1 MQPTPPEPA
10 ASSNSDGAAGDAAAP
25 STGRAG
31 RNLPAAI
38 GVGVG
43 LGGAVVGSL
52 IVGPGA
58 FVALVAAAVLV
69 AVWEVGA
76 ALRTKNIAIP
86 LVPLAIG
93 AVAMPVAAW
102 QGGTESLLVA
112 FALTVAGVI
121 GWRLAD
127 GPAGF
132 AADASAG
139 IFVAVY
145 VPFLAG
151 FTVLMD
157 TSADGAHRVATYVI
171 LVVCNDVGG
180 YAAGVL
186 FGKHPMA
193 PRISPKKSWEGM
205 AGSFLACAIGGA
217 LCVALLL
224 DGNWWAGAL
233 LGLAMA
239 VASTLGDLGESV
251 LKRDIGVKD
260 MGTLLPGHGGLMDRM
275 DSLLVAAPV
284 AWLLLA
290 WIASPS

>member
-1 MQPTPPEPA
+1 M
-10 ASSNSDGAAGDAAAP
+10 
-25 STGRAG
+25 
-31 RNLPAAI
+31 
-38 GVGVG
+38 G
-43 LGGAVVGSL
+43 LGGAVIGAL
-52 IVGPGA
+52 LVGPGA
-58 FVALVAAAVLV
+58 FVVLVSAAALI
-69 AVWEVGA
+69 AAWEIGN
-76 ALRTKNIAIP
+76 ALRTKNVSVP
-86 LVPLAIG
+86 QVPLAIG

-102 QGGTESLLVA
+102 QGGTEALLVA
-112 FALTVAGVI
+112 LALTAAGVI

-127 GPAGF
+127 GPSGF
-132 AADASAG
+132 AADVTAG

-145 VPFLAG
+145 VPFLTG

-157 TSADGAHRVATYVI
+157 TASDGAHRVATYVV

-205 AGSFLACAIGGA
+205 AGSFLTCAVGGA
-217 LCVALLL
+217 LCVSLLL
-224 DGNWWAGAL
+224 DAHWWAGAL
-233 LGLAMA
+233 LGLVMA
-239 VASTLGDLGESV
+239 IAATLGDLGESV

-284 AWLLLA
+284 AWLLLE
-290 WIASPS
+290 WII

>member
-1 MQPTPPEPA
+1 VEQPTQPTQK
-10 ASSNSDGAAGDAAAP
+10 AP
-25 STGRAG
+25 GRAG

-38 GVGVG
+38 AVGVS
-43 LGGAVVGSL
+43 LGGAIIACL
-52 IVGPGA
+52 AIGPGA
-58 FVALVAAAVLV
+58 FVVLVSIAVLI
-69 AVWEVGA
+69 ACWEIST
-76 ALRTKNIAIP
+76 ALRTKNITVP
-86 LVPLAIG
+86 QVPLAIG

-112 FALTVAGVI
+112 LALTAAGVI
-121 GWRLAD
+121 GWRLVD
-127 GPAGF
+127 GPSGF
-132 AADASAG
+132 AADATGG

-145 VPFLAG
+145 VPFLAS
-151 FTVLMD
+151 FTILMD
-157 TSADGAHRVATYVI
+157 VDSDGAHRVATYVI

-205 AGSFLACAIGGA
+205 AGSLTACAVGGA
-217 LCVALLL
+217 LCVSLLL
-224 DGNWWAGAL
+224 DANPAAGAA
-233 LGLAMA
+233 LGLVMA
-239 VASTLGDLGESV
+239 VAATLGDLGESV

-284 AWLLLA
+284 AWLLLE
-290 WIASPS
+290 WII

>member
-1 MQPTPPEPA
+1 MSGSTSQAPPP
-10 ASSNSDGAAGDAAAP
+10 
-25 STGRAG
+25 TGRAG

-38 GVGVG
+38 GVGAG
-43 LGGAVVGSL
+43 LGGAVVASL

-58 FVALVAAAVLV
+58 FVVLVCTAVLV
-69 AVWEVGA
+69 AVWEIGT
-76 ALRTKNIAIP
+76 ALRTKQIAIP
-86 LVPLAIG
+86 QVPLVIG

-112 FALTVAGVI
+112 LALTVAGVI

-127 GPAGF
+127 GPTGF
-132 AADASAG
+132 AADVSAG
-139 IFVAVY
+139 VFVAVY

-157 TSADGAHRVATYVI
+157 VSADGAHRVATYVV

-186 FGKHPMA
+186 FGRHPMA

-205 AGSFLACAIGGA
+205 AGSFLACAVGGA

-224 DGNWWAGAL
+224 DENWWAGAL

-290 WIASPS
+290 WIAPPTGI

>member
-1 MQPTPPEPA
+1 MASPTSPP
-10 ASSNSDGAAGDAAAP
+10 ASAP
-25 STGRAG
+25 PPGRAG
-31 RNLPAAI
+31 RNLTAAI
-38 GVGVG
+38 GVGAG
-43 LGGAVVGSL
+43 LGGAVIGAL
-52 IVGPGA
+52 IAGPGA
-58 FVALVAAAVLV
+58 FVVLVSIAVLI
-69 AVWEVGA
+69 ACWEIGT
-76 ALRTKNIAIP
+76 ALRTKNIAVP
-86 LVPLAIG
+86 QVPLAIG

-112 FALTVAGVI
+112 LALTAAGIVA
-121 GWRLAD
+121 WRLVD

-132 AADASAG
+132 AADVSAG
-139 IFVAVY
+139 VFVAVY

-151 FTVLMD
+151 FAVLMD
-157 TSADGAHRVATYVI
+157 VSADGAHRVATYVV

-205 AGSFLACAIGGA
+205 AGSLLACALGGA

-224 DGNWWAGAL
+224 DERWWAGAL
-233 LGLAMA
+233 LGLVMA
-239 VASTLGDLGESV
+239 VAATLGDLGESV

-275 DSLLVAAPV
+275 DSLLVSAPV

-290 WIASPS
+290 WISSPGGR

>member
-1 MQPTPPEPA
+1 MSASPPVAVPTKP
-10 ASSNSDGAAGDAAAP
+10 
-25 STGRAG
+25 TGRAG

-43 LGGAVVGSL
+43 LGSAVVGAL
-52 IVGPGA
+52 VIGPGA
-58 FVALVAAAVLV
+58 LVVLVSLAVLIGS
-69 AVWEVGA
+69 WEIGN
-76 ALRTKNIAIP
+76 ALRTKNITVP
-86 LVPLAIG
+86 QVPLAIG

-102 QGGTESLLVA
+102 QGGTEALLVA
-112 FALTVAGVI
+112 LALTAAGVI

-127 GPAGF
+127 GPSGF
-132 AADASAG
+132 SADVTAG

-151 FTVLMD
+151 FTILMD
-157 TSADGAHRVATYVI
+157 TDSDGAHRVATYVI

-205 AGSFLACAIGGA
+205 AGSFVACASGGA
-217 LCVALLL
+217 LCVSLLL
-224 DGNWWAGAL
+224 DGNALAGAG
-233 LGLAMA
+233 LGLLMA
-239 VASTLGDLGESV
+239 VAATLGDLGESV

-284 AWLLLA
+284 AWLLLE
-290 WIASPS
+290 WIV

>member
-1 MQPTPPEPA
+1 MTSQAEPA
-10 ASSNSDGAAGDAAAP
+10 APSAGK
-25 STGRAG
+25 AG

-43 LGGAVVGSL
+43 LGGAVIGSL
-52 IVGPGA
+52 IAGPGA
-58 FVALVAAAVLV
+58 FVTLVSVAVLI
-69 AVWEVGA
+69 AVWEIGN
-76 ALRTKNIAIP
+76 ALRTKSIAIP

-112 FALTVAGVI
+112 LAVTAAGVI

-157 TSADGAHRVATYVI
+157 TSHDGAHRVATYVV

-205 AGSFLACAIGGA
+205 AGSFLACGVGGA
-217 LCVALLL
+217 LCVSLLL
-224 DGNWWAGAL
+224 DENWWAGAL

-290 WIASPS
+290 WISSPGGS

>member
-1 MQPTPPEPA
+1 MQQPTQKTP
-10 ASSNSDGAAGDAAAP
+10 
-25 STGRAG
+25 GRAG

-38 GVGVG
+38 GVGVS
-43 LGGAVVGSL
+43 LGAAIIACL
-52 IVGPGA
+52 AIGPGA
-58 FVALVAAAVLV
+58 FVVLVSTAVLIGC
-69 AVWEVGA
+69 WEIST
-76 ALRTKNIAIP
+76 ALRTKNIA
-86 LVPLAIG
+86 VPQVPVAIG

-102 QGGTESLLVA
+102 QGGTEALLVA
-112 FALTVAGVI
+112 LALTAAGVI

-127 GPAGF
+127 GPSGF
-132 AADASAG
+132 AGDVTAG

-151 FTVLMD
+151 FTILMD
-157 TSADGAHRVATYVI
+157 VDSDGAHRVASYVI

-205 AGSFLACAIGGA
+205 AGSLLAGAVGGA
-217 LCVALLL
+217 LCVSLML
-224 DGNWWAGAL
+224 DGNALAGAA
-233 LGLAMA
+233 LGLVMA
-239 VASTLGDLGESV
+239 VAATLGDLGESV

-275 DSLLVAAPV
+275 DSLLVSAPV
-284 AWLLLA
+284 AWLLLE
-290 WIASPS
+290 WIV